1 MFVIYLIIIAAL
13 VFVQRTYNKQYIT
26 ILLGIFLLLYI
37 KFPNFENFKFSLIT
51 LTQKVFLDEDVFRF
65 TILISLLYLI
75 SELLIILGFQKLFVF
90 HLNKRT
96 NKQQKKYMHILALLS
111 TNVDSSD
118 MLLGNENEDVYNSS
132 SFIVS
137 TISFLSIPFLTTVF
151 LILSI
156 FGQSINYTTIIAIIF
171 ANFYAIFWFFKRFI
185 DFKYEVN
192 IKYSYYL
199 DRLLQK
205 DNHSENQ
212 LQVYKKGKWLA
223 IRIGIYFVL
232 SFILGFLVNDF
243 SYGVFSFLILIF
255 IDLFMCAEFFVFSN
269 KHIDEKLI
277 YSSLF
282 NGSKKIFYDVISII
296 LGIMFV
302 ITASDYLV
310 RLTAFNHSENII
322 LFIFSI
328 ILGAVITYIT
338 KRYTIGIILTLPL
351 ISVVFSSLSIQ
362 NFEMVGLILFISSIY
377 MAQHFSI
384 LKIDL
389 KNKNSIIDLGYQ
401 VIVVV
406 CCNILY
412 AFTSDLILSL
422 ALLVIFIVIYLKYVI
437 TKFI

>member
-13 VFVQRTYNKQYIT
+13 VFVQYVYNKQYIT
-26 ILLGIFLLLYI
+26 ILLGVFLLLYI
-37 KFPNFENFKFSLIT
+37 KFPNFENFKYSLIA
-51 LTQKVFLDEDVFRF
+51 LTQKVFLNEDVFKF

-96 NKQQKKYMHILALLS
+96 TKQQKNYMHTLAIIS
-111 TNVDSSD
+111 TNIDSSD
-118 MLLGNENEDVYNSS
+118 ILRGNENEDVYNSS

-151 LILSI
+151 LIFSI
-156 FGQSINYTTIIAIIF
+156 FGQAINSSTIVAIIC
-171 ANFYAIFWFFKRFI
+171 ANFYAIFWFLKRFI
-185 DFKYEVN
+185 DFKYDVN

-199 DRLLQK
+199 ERLLQK

-212 LQVYKKGKWLA
+212 LEVYKKGKWLS
-223 IRIGIYFVL
+223 IRIVIYFVVSIIL
-232 SFILGFLVNDF
+232 SFVINDF
-243 SYGVFSFLILIF
+243 SYGIFSFLILIF
-255 IDLFMCAEFFVFSN
+255 IDLFMCAEFFVFSK

-282 NGSKKIFYDVISII
+282 NGSKKIFYDVIII
-296 LGIMFV
+296 VLGIMFV

-310 RLTAFNHSENII
+310 KFTTFNHSENII

-328 ILGAVITYIT
+328 IIGVVITYIT
-338 KRYTIGIILTLPL
+338 KKYTIGIILTLPL

-362 NFEMVGLILFISSIY
+362 NFEMVGLVLFISSIY

-384 LKIDL
+384 LKIDF
-389 KNKNSIIDLGYQ
+389 KNKITIIDLSYQ
-401 VIVVV
+401 IIVVV
-406 CCNILY
+406 CCNVLY
-412 AFTSDLILSL
+412 AFTSDLIISL
-422 ALLVIFIVIYLKYVI
+422 TLLVAFVLIYRKYVI